1 MKGDPAMKVL
11 RANMASGEVS
21 FEEVPES
28 WQPYGG
34 RALVARF
41 LLDEVPATC
50 DPLGPYNKL
59 IWAPGLLV
67 GHMLSSVDRISV
79 GGKSPLTGGVKEAN
93 AGGTTGM
100 RMTWLRLF
108 ALIVEGGP
116 PPDGSW
122 KVLYVYQNGARLED
136 AADIVGMGLKDTAK
150 ALIERY
156 GSKIAI
162 SAIGPGGERLY
173 RAAGVTH
180 VDNDRN
186 LTRISARGGLGAVM
200 GSKHIKAIVFDHP
213 RSNKPGVVD
222 KQLFRDASKRYLK
235 CLQEHPQTS
244 QIYTYYGTAA
254 MVQMANTYGGMPT
267 RNFSSGSFEDAEKI
281 SGETIHDLNES
292 RGGDVAHACMPGC
305 IIKCSNVYAGP
316 DGQTMVTPLEYET
329 IGLMGANLG
338 INDPDVIAQL
348 NDMANDIGL
357 DSIDTGAALGVA
369 AEAGLMAFGDGQRAL
384 ELMDE
389 VRQGTPLGHII
400 GNGAGL
406 AGQILGIQRV
416 PVVKN
421 QALSAY
427 DPRAI
432 KGTGVTYA
440 TSPQGGDH
448 TSGLTIRA
456 KVDHLDPD
464 GQVELSRGAQYSMA
478 GYDSLGACIMGG
490 FGFGLDATIIPDL
503 INARYGWDV
512 GPDYLRELG
521 RASILMEREFNRAAG
536 FSEKDDRIPEWMTLE
551 PLPPTDSVFD
561 VPDQELDAIFD
572 E

>member
-1 MKGDPAMKVL
+1 MKVL

-122 KVLYVYQNGARLED
+122 KVLYVDQNGARLED

>member
-1 MKGDPAMKVL
+1 
-11 RANMASGEVS
+11 
-21 FEEVPES
+21 
-28 WQPYGG
+28 
-34 RALVARF
+34 
-41 LLDEVPATC
+41 
-50 DPLGPYNKL
+50 
-59 IWAPGLLV
+59 
-67 GHMLSSVDRISV
+67 MLSSVDRISV
-79 GGKSPLTGGVKEAN
+79 GGKSPLTGGAKEAN

-108 ALIVEGGP
+108 ALVVEGGP
-116 PPDGSW
+116 PADGSW
-122 KVLYVYQNGARLED
+122 KVLYVDHDGARLED
-136 AADIVGMGLKDTAK
+136 AADLVGLGLKDTAK
-150 ALIERY
+150 ALIDRY
-156 GSKIAI
+156 GPKIAI

-200 GSKHIKAIVFDHP
+200 GSKHLKAIVFDRP
-213 RSNKPGVVD
+213 RSNKPPVVD
-222 KQLFRDASKRYLK
+222 QKLFKEASKRYLN

-254 MVQMANTYGGMPT
+254 MVQMANTFGGMPT
-267 RNFSSGSFEDAEKI
+267 HNFSAGSFDDAEKI
-281 SGETIHDLNES
+281 SGETIHDLNQA

-316 DGQTMVTPLEYET
+316 DGETLVTPLEYET

-369 AEAGLMAFGDGQRAL
+369 AEAGLMEFGDGQRAL
-384 ELMDE
+384 ELMEE

-400 GNGAGL
+400 GNGASL
-406 AGQILGIQRV
+406 AGQILGIRRV

-440 TSPQGGDH
+440 TSPQGADH

-456 KVDHLDPD
+456 KIDHLNPT
-464 GQVELSRGAQYSMA
+464 GQVELSRGAQYNSA
-478 GYDSLGACIMGG
+478 GYDSLGACVMGG
-490 FGFGLDATIIPDL
+490 FGFGMDATIIPDL
-503 INARYGWDV
+503 VNARYGWDV
-512 GPDYLRELG
+512 GPNYLRELG
-521 RASILMEREFNRAAG
+521 RAAILMEREFNRAAG
-536 FSEKDDRIPEWMTLE
+536 FTETDDRIPEWMTQE
-551 PLPPTDSVFD
+551 PLPPTGAVFD

>member
-1 MKGDPAMKVL
+1 
-11 RANMASGEVS
+11 
-21 FEEVPES
+21 
-28 WQPYGG
+28 
-34 RALVARF
+34 
-41 LLDEVPATC
+41 
-50 DPLGPYNKL
+50 
-59 IWAPGLLV
+59 
-67 GHMLSSVDRISV
+67 
-79 GGKSPLTGGVKEAN
+79 
-93 AGGTTGM
+93 
-100 RMTWLRLF
+100 
-108 ALIVEGGP
+108 
-116 PPDGSW
+116 
-122 KVLYVYQNGARLED
+122 
-136 AADIVGMGLKDTAK
+136 
-150 ALIERY
+150 
-156 GSKIAI
+156 
-162 SAIGPGGERLY
+162 
-173 RAAGVTH
+173 
-180 VDNDRN
+180 
-186 LTRISARGGLGAVM
+186 
-200 GSKHIKAIVFDHP
+200 
-213 RSNKPGVVD
+213 
-222 KQLFRDASKRYLK
+222 
-235 CLQEHPQTS
+235 
-244 QIYTYYGTAA
+244 
-254 MVQMANTYGGMPT
+254 MPT

-281 SGETIHDLNES
+281 SGEAIHDLNES

-316 DGQTMVTPLEYET
+316 NGQTLVTPLEYET

-357 DSIDTGAALGVA
+357 DSIDTGAALGIA

-384 ELMDE
+384 ELMEE

-406 AGQILGIQRV
+406 AGQILGIRRV

-456 KVDHLDPD
+456 NVDHLDPD
-464 GQVELSRGAQYSMA
+464 GQVELSRGAQYNMA

-490 FGFGLDATIIPDL
+490 FGFGLDVTIIPDL

-512 GPDYLRELG
+512 GPDYLKELG

-572 E
+572 G